1 MGPSIHREAL
11 RSPSGRVERF
21 ASGPPGPGQHKV
33 RGARTTGGVGANPVD
48 PRIPSD
54 ALDDVGAR
62 GDLELV
68 RAVVRG
74 ERAALERL
82 IERLQ
87 VVPGMVTAQNNRA
100 GRPLE
105 IGEERDVVQDCWLA
119 IWRKLAT
126 FEGHARLETWVY
138 RFCFQ
143 EFMNAMRTKLRRKVR
158 EADLDD
164 SVDERLENALPLEI
178 DEERL
183 ERLLDA
189 MGGQEA
195 ALLRL
200 KHFDGLTFQQ
210 IGKRLALSPNTA
222 KAVYYRGLRRLH
234 ALWTA
239 PERERAR

>member
-1 MGPSIHREAL
+1 MGPSIRRKEAWQQA
-11 RSPSGRVERF
+11 GRVEYV
-21 ASGPPGPGQHKV
+21 APGLPVPSH
-33 RGARTTGGVGANPVD
+33 RRLLEARAAGGMAVEPEDLGIQA
-48 PRIPSD
+48 D
-54 ALDDVGAR
+54 ALDDAGAR
-62 GDLELV
+62 SDLELV

-74 ERAALERL
+74 DRSALDSL
-82 IERLQ
+82 IVRLQ

-100 GRPLE
+100 GRPLDPADE
-105 IGEERDVVQDCWLA
+105 GDVVQNCWLA

-126 FEGHARLETWVY
+126 FEGHSRLETWVY

-158 EADLDD
+158 EADLEDG
-164 SVDERLENALPLEI
+164 VDERLESALPLEI

-183 ERLLDA
+183 ERLLDDLS
-189 MGGQEA
+189 GQEA

-200 KHFDGLTFQQ
+200 KHFDGMTFQQ
-210 IGKRLALSPNTA
+210 IGLRLALSPNTA

-239 PERERAR
+239 PERGRAR